1 MEEGSSSHSGYCVC
15 LLSSWVHPAQVRV
28 LLRTGHTFLKK
39 YDLYGIVF
47 LRMGRILHPGLKARG
62 GLLKQSE
69 LQRNVNSA

>member
-1 MEEGSSSHSGYCVC
+1 MEERSSSHSGYCVC

-47 LRMGRILHPGLKARG
+47 FKNGGYTYNLVASRIAIASGFESTG
-62 GLLKQSE
+62 
-69 LQRNVNSA
+69 